1 MFVFVSPFQS
11 GHIHLMYPDY
21 KEVWSCVRKENRE
34 ESSWRLI
41 ANLSCKPA
49 VYTEAQIVPV
59 LDTSLKEYK
68 RTHRDSL
75 LL

>member
-1 MFVFVSPFQS
+1 MFAFVSPFQL
-11 GHIHLMYPDY
+11 GCIHLMDLDH
-21 KEVWSCVRKENRE
+21 KVWSCVRKRKRE

-49 VYTEAQIVPV
+49 VYTEAQIVLG
-59 LDTSLKEYK
+59 LDTSLTEYK